1 MADTIQK
8 ADLIA
13 RIANAAMPFKAVTFI
28 KRTNS
33 DVRHMIFR
41 LPGEDATC
49 GNAVP
54 LRRTLDDLAR
64 DVLTVWD
71 CNKADYRRI
80 SFEHVDKIIIDNE
93 EFVIEYKP

>member
-1 MADTIQK
+1 MSTIK
-8 ADLIA
+8 KEDLIR
-13 RIANAAMPFKAVTFI
+13 RIADAEMPFKAVTFI

-41 LPGEDATC
+41 LPGEDETC
-49 GNAVP
+49 GKATP
-54 LRRTLDDLAR
+54 LKRTLDDLAR

-71 CNKADYRRI
+71 CNMADYRRI
-80 SFEHVDKIIIDNE
+80 AFEHVDKIIIDNE